1 MAGILS
7 LLRTAEPQLLTS
19 GPEARTSASK
29 STLARMRLLG
39 PMRAEAFEDVSI
51 LPQSRKARALL
62 AYLCLA
68 EGRPVPRARLA
79 GQIWERVTDA
89 QARVSLRQ
97 ALLDIGRAM
106 GSLRSELLDLDR
118 DTIRLRTDRCWIDA
132 LAFRHEPACALEA
145 EAADFQPERLLE
157 GFEGISASFDQWLFA
172 ERARFAEALRKD
184 LEAGLNRATASG
196 AEAAD
201 QAAAARRLIA
211 FDPTHEGAC
220 RALMRVLA
228 ARGERAQAVKEFARC
243 RAALRLTLETEPAGE
258 TRALYEAIRLS
269 SIQSDPPFL
278 LRPSISPSRPSQA
291 LRTEDLPG
299 SWLRIVVMPFIT
311 AGPGVEDALAFGL
324 SQDVASALARF
335 GRFDVI
341 APDAIEPQIRA
352 FDLVRQDRGLDYAV
366 DGALTAVN
374 GRLRIGIRLLHMSGY
389 ARPVWS
395 EKFETPLDDIDRLD
409 EVVTARVAAR
419 IDPVILF
426 REASAR
432 PGEPLDAMGLT
443 VRASPLLYSM
453 ERSTFAEAGRLL
465 EEAIRREPDNVM
477 ATAWAAYWRVF
488 EIGQGWTRNVTD
500 SIQQAQALSLRAIRL
515 GPDNAEAAAIHGH
528 ACSFLNKDFD
538 AALHFFG
545 RAQRLN
551 PSLGLVWALSAATHC
566 YIGEPEIA
574 LARLDHYRD
583 LAPFDPY
590 FSFFESI
597 YTNAHM
603 FRGDDEQ
610 AARVRR
616 RVVRANPDFANGYKP
631 LIASLGRLG
640 RIEEAIRYRSLLAS
654 RQGHSVLVCL
664 RTASAS

>member
-243 RAALRLTLETEPAGE
+243 RAAVRLTLETEPAGE

-269 SIQSDPPFL
+269 SIQSDPSVPP
-278 LRPSISPSRPSQA
+278 RPSILPSRPSQA
-291 LRTEDLPG
+291 LRTEDRAE
-299 SWLRIVVMPFIT
+299 SA
-311 AGPGVEDALAFGL
+311 AGRGHAVHHGGAGVEDALAFGL

-443 VRASPLLYSM
+443 VRAIPLLYSM

-538 AALHFFG
+538 AALHFSAG
-545 RAQRLN
+545 R
-551 PSLGLVWALSAATHC
+551 SG
-566 YIGEPEIA
+566 
-574 LARLDHYRD
+574 
-583 LAPFDPY
+583 
-590 FSFFESI
+590 
-597 YTNAHM
+597 
-603 FRGDDEQ
+603 
-610 AARVRR
+610 
-616 RVVRANPDFANGYKP
+616 
-631 LIASLGRLG
+631 
-640 RIEEAIRYRSLLAS
+640 
-654 RQGHSVLVCL
+654 
-664 RTASAS
+664 